1 MILIQIVVKMNPQ
14 ITIYISQ
21 LNPADL
27 NQERKAIL
35 QPLVAFL
42 QKSTA
47 TKESIRLN
55 FICTHNSRRSHLS
68 QIWAQT
74 MAHYFGIDKV
84 SCYSSGTEATAV
96 YPKIIETLQAVGFE
110 ISAIQAATNSVYAI
124 KFDANEAPI
133 IGFSKTIDAPFNPQ
147 SEFAAIMTCTQA
159 DLGCPF
165 VAGASVRI
173 SLPFE
178 DPKAFDNSPD
188 VLVHYEA
195 RSRQIATE
203 LFYVFSQLKNN

>member
-14 ITIYISQ
+14 VTLYISK

-74 MAHYFGIDKV
+74 MAHYFGIDRV
-84 SCYSSGTEATAV
+84 SCYSSGTEATTV

-110 ISAIQAATNSVYAI
+110 ISTIQAATNSVYAI

-165 VAGASVRI
+165 VAGASARI

>member
-1 MILIQIVVKMNPQ
+1 MTLIQIVVKMNPQ
-14 ITIYISQ
+14 VTLYISQ

-27 NQERKAIL
+27 NQERKSIL

-203 LFYVFSQLKNN
+203 LFYVFSQLKK

>member
-1 MILIQIVVKMNPQ
+1 VILIQIVVKMNPQ

-203 LFYVFSQLKNN
+203 LFYVFSQLKK

>member
-1 MILIQIVVKMNPQ
+1 MNPKLAQ
-14 ITIYISQ
+14 YISQ
-21 LNPADL
+21 LRPAELSPD
-27 NQERKAIL
+27 RKLIL
-35 QPLVAFL
+35 QPLVSFL
-42 QKSTA
+42 QKA
-47 TKESIRLN
+47 HAANESIRMN
-55 FICTHNSRRSHLS
+55 FICTHNSRRSHLA

-74 MAHYFGIDKV
+74 MAFQFGIENV

-96 YPKIIETLQAVGFE
+96 YPKILETLQAVGFD
-110 ISAIQAATNSVYAI
+110 ISIVQAATNSVYAI
-124 KFDANEAPI
+124 KYASNEAPI

-147 SEFAAIMTCTQA
+147 SEFAAIMTCSQA
-159 DLGCPF
+159 DLGCPV

-178 DPKAFDNSPD
+178 DPKAFDQSPD

-203 LFYVFSQLKNN
+203 LFYVFAQLKNA

>member
-1 MILIQIVVKMNPQ
+1 MNPQ
-14 ITIYISQ
+14 VTLYISQ
-21 LNPADL
+21 LNSVDL

-42 QKSTA
+42 QKSIA
-47 TKESIRLN
+47 TKASIRLN

-74 MAHYFGIDKV
+74 MAYYFGIDKV

-110 ISAIQAATNSVYAI
+110 ISTIQAATNSVYAI

-165 VAGASVRI
+165 VAGASARI

-203 LFYVFSQLKNN
+203 LFYVFSQLKND

>member
-1 MILIQIVVKMNPQ
+1 MNPQ
-14 ITIYISQ
+14 VTLYISQ
-21 LNPADL
+21 LNSVDL

-42 QKSTA
+42 QKSIA
-47 TKESIRLN
+47 TKASIRLN

-110 ISAIQAATNSVYAI
+110 ISTIQAASNSVYAI

-133 IGFSKTIDAPFNPQ
+133 ICFSKTIDAPFNPQ
-147 SEFAAIMTCTQA
+147 SQFAAIMTCTQA
-159 DLGCPF
+159 DLGCPY
-165 VAGASVRI
+165 VAGASARI

-203 LFYVFSQLKNN
+203 LFYVFSQLKND

>member
-1 MILIQIVVKMNPQ
+1 MNPQ
-14 ITIYISQ
+14 VTLYISQ
-21 LNPADL
+21 LNSVDL

-42 QKSTA
+42 QKSIA
-47 TKESIRLN
+47 TKASIRLN

-110 ISAIQAATNSVYAI
+110 ISTIQAASNSVYAI

-165 VAGASVRI
+165 VAGASARI

-203 LFYVFSQLKNN
+203 LFYVFSQLKK

>member
-1 MILIQIVVKMNPQ
+1 MNPQ
-14 ITIYISQ
+14 VTLYISQ
-21 LNPADL
+21 LNSVDL

-42 QKSTA
+42 QKSIA
-47 TKESIRLN
+47 TKASIRLN

-110 ISAIQAATNSVYAI
+110 ISTIQAATNSVYAI

-159 DLGCPF
+159 DLGCPY
-165 VAGASVRI
+165 VAGASARI

-203 LFYVFSQLKNN
+203 LFYVFSQLKND

>member
-1 MILIQIVVKMNPQ
+1 MNTKLTQ
-14 ITIYISQ
+14 YISQ
-21 LNPADL
+21 LRPAELNP
-27 NQERKAIL
+27 ERKAIL
-35 QPLVAFL
+35 QPLVAFM
-42 QKSTA
+42 QKSIA
-47 TKESIRLN
+47 ANESIRLN

-74 MAHYFGIDKV
+74 MAFHFGIAKV

-96 YPKIIETLQAVGFE
+96 YPKIIETLQAVGFD
-110 ISAIQAATNSVYAI
+110 ISILQEATNSVYAI
-124 KFDANEAPI
+124 KFDSNEAPI

-147 SEFAAIMTCTQA
+147 TQFAAIMTCTQA

-178 DPKAFDNSPD
+178 DPKAFDQSPD

-203 LFYVFSQLKNN
+203 LFYVFSQLKNA

>member
-1 MILIQIVVKMNPQ
+1 MLLIMNSKLNL
-14 ITIYISQ
+14 YISN
-21 LNPADL
+21 LANLDVPED
-27 NQERKAIL
+27 RKLVL
-35 QPLVAFL
+35 QPLIAYL
-42 QKSTA
+42 QKEFNTNH
-47 TKESIRLN
+47 SIRLN
-55 FICTHNSRRSHLS
+55 FICTHNSRRSHLA

-74 MAHYFGIDKV
+74 MAFHFGIENV
-84 SCYSSGTEATAV
+84 SCYSSGTEATAI
-96 YPKIIETLQAVGFE
+96 YPKVIETLQAVGFE
-110 ISAIQAATNSVYAI
+110 ILTLQAATNSVYAI

-133 IGFSKTIDAPFNPQ
+133 IGFSKTIDSPFNPQ
-147 SEFAAIMTCTQA
+147 SQFAAIMTCTQA

-178 DPKAFDNSPD
+178 DPKAFDHSPD

-203 LFYVFSQLKNN
+203 LFYVFSHLKNN

>member
-1 MILIQIVVKMNPQ
+1 MN
-14 ITIYISQ
+14 TKLNHYIS
-21 LNPADL
+21 DL
-27 NQERKAIL
+27 ANLVVSEERKLIL
-35 QPLVAFL
+35 QPLIDYM
-42 QKSTA
+42 QKCKKDNQA
-47 TKESIRLN
+47 TRLN

-110 ISAIQAATNSVYAI
+110 ISTIQAATNSVYAI

-159 DLGCPF
+159 DLGCPY
-165 VAGASVRI
+165 VAGASARI

-203 LFYVFSQLKNN
+203 LFYVFSQLKND

>member
-1 MILIQIVVKMNPQ
+1 MNPQ
-14 ITIYISQ
+14 VTLYISQ
-21 LNPADL
+21 LNSVDL

-42 QKSTA
+42 QKSIA
-47 TKESIRLN
+47 TKASIRLN

-74 MAHYFGIDKV
+74 MAYYFGIDKV

-110 ISAIQAATNSVYAI
+110 ISTIQAATNSVYAI

-165 VAGASVRI
+165 VAGASARI

-195 RSRQIATE
+195 RSCQIATE

>member
-1 MILIQIVVKMNPQ
+1 MNPKLAQ
-14 ITIYISQ
+14 YISQ
-21 LNPADL
+21 LRPAELNP
-27 NQERKAIL
+27 ERKAIL
-35 QPLVAFL
+35 QPLISFL
-42 QKSTA
+42 QKCKHA
-47 TKESIRLN
+47 NQAIRLN

-74 MAHYFGIDKV
+74 MAHYFGIDQV
-84 SCYSSGTEATAV
+84 NCYSSGTEATAV
-96 YPKIIETLQAVGFE
+96 YSKIIETLQAVGFD
-110 ISAIQAATNSVYAI
+110 ISSIQQSTNSVYTI
-124 KFDANEAPI
+124 KFDANEPPI

-147 SEFAAIMTCTQA
+147 SQFAAIMTCTQA

-178 DPKAFDNSPD
+178 DPKAFDQSPD
-188 VLVHYEA
+188 VLVHYEE

-203 LFYVFSQLKNN
+203 LFYVFSQLKND

>member
-1 MILIQIVVKMNPQ
+1 
-14 ITIYISQ
+14 
-21 LNPADL
+21 
-27 NQERKAIL
+27 
-35 QPLVAFL
+35 
-42 QKSTA
+42 
-47 TKESIRLN
+47 
-55 FICTHNSRRSHLS
+55 
-68 QIWAQT
+68 
-74 MAHYFGIDKV
+74 MAYHFGIAKV

-96 YPKIIETLQAVGFE
+96 YPKIIETLQAVGFD
-110 ISAIQAATNSVYAI
+110 ISILQQSTNSVYAI

-147 SEFAAIMTCTQA
+147 SQFAAIMTCTQA

-165 VAGASVRI
+165 VAGALVRI

-178 DPKAFDNSPD
+178 DPKAFDQSPE

-203 LFYVFSQLKNN
+203 LFYVFSQLKNE

>member
-1 MILIQIVVKMNPQ
+1 MNPQ

-74 MAHYFGIDKV
+74 MAYYFGIDKV

-165 VAGASVRI
+165 VAGASARI

-203 LFYVFSQLKNN
+203 LFYVFSQLKND